1 MGDLELMESMSKLIL
16 TQGEYIDCVNKKVD
30 LDKKAIELL
39 TKRCDLA
46 MSTIRD
52 MLQWFKLNDEQLKDM
67 SNRIK
72 QLEDSSD

>member
-1 MGDLELMESMSKLIL
+1 MGDLGTMESMLELIS
-16 TQGEYIDCVNKKVD
+16 TQGKYIDCVNKKVD
-30 LDKKAIELL
+30 LDKEAIDLL
-39 TKRCDLA
+39 RKRCDLA
-46 MSTIRD
+46 MSTIKD